1 MKYVIVASVSNELR
15 DMESKRQKL
24 LFEISSANKKIEE
37 LKNEILR
44 KQTDLERV
52 QISLQQVSQNNIKM
66 YPTSQFEFQK
76 FNSI

>member
-1 MKYVIVASVSNELR
+1 
-15 DMESKRQKL
+15 MESKRQKL

-52 QISLQQVSQNNIKM
+52 QISLQQVSQNNNKM